1 MSEAI
6 KEEDFSQEPAQE
18 SHEFTAE
25 VKKRGRSRVLA
36 LAIMFGVLL
45 VALLLAIWFGKA
57 RLADWRAERD
67 AAQAAKQAAAAQG
80 ANQRRGR
87 DFDISDFFARPETAP
102 APAPP
107 EPKQLPE
114 NFNQPGP
121 VASVPPIPLA
131 GGGTGAGQAPA
142 AVPVLPPMMLSGEN
156 KPRPATVQDQAR
168 LTARKSMPSKTEQAS
183 AADLGD
189 RSYVITRGSYIPCV
203 LQTQLFS
210 NVPGQSGCLIPD
222 NIYSD
227 DGTRLLVPR
236 GSTVVGQYG
245 QTLQNGDSRIAV
257 VWERIKTTDGY
268 VIDVDSGAA
277 DGVGTMG
284 VGGFVDNHWGA
295 RIGAAL
301 LLSLIDDAVDIAVA
315 SQQGS
320 GDTVYGNSTSRS
332 SKTIAEKVLDSTV
345 NIKPTLSANRG
356 SRLMIYVSKDLWF
369 DDVYGDQ

>member
-18 SHEFTAE
+18 SHEFTGE
-25 VKKRGRSRVLA
+25 IKKRGRSRVLA
-36 LAIMFGVLL
+36 LAMMFGVLL
-45 VALLLAIWFGKA
+45 VALLLAIWFGKTK
-57 RLADWRAERD
+57 LADWRAERD

-87 DFDISDFFARPETAP
+87 DFDISDFLSKPESK
-102 APAPP
+102 PAPP

-142 AVPVLPPMMLSGEN
+142 AAPVLPPMMLSGEN

-189 RSYVITRGSYIPCV
+189 RSFVITRGSYIPCI
-203 LQTQLFS
+203 LQTQLLS
-210 NVPGQSGCLIPD
+210 NVPGQSGCVIPD

-227 DGTRLLVPR
+227 DGSRLLVPR

-257 VWERIKTTDGY
+257 VWERIKTTNGY

-332 SKTIAEKVLDSTV
+332 SKNIAEKVLDSTV

-356 SRLMIYVSKDLWF
+356 ARLMIYVSKDLWF
-369 DDVYGDQ
+369 DGVYEE